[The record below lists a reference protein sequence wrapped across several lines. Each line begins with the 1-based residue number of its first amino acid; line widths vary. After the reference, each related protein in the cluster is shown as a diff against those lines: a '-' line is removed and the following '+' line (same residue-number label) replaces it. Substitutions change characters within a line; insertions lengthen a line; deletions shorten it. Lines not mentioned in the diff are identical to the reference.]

1 MKLIMESWRRHLNE
15 DKLRVFDFDDTLAQ
29 TDAKIVLHKASGET
43 LEQTPGEWA
52 IYKPEPGDEFNYEQ
66 FQGGLKNPRE
76 IKNYTN
82 IMRNMLAA
90 GSEGRKTAILTARAD
105 PSGIPEFLEDIGI
118 DSSALEIVALGESD
132 PQAKADWI
140 EARIAEGYDDIFFI
154 DDSEKNVTA
163 VQALQDKHPNIKMK
177 ARLV

>member
-1 MKLIMESWRRHLNE
+1 M
-15 DKLRVFDFDDTLAQ
+15 
-29 TDAKIVLHKASGET
+29 
-43 LEQTPGEWA
+43 
-52 IYKPEPGDEFNYEQ
+52 
-66 FQGGLKNPRE
+66 
-76 IKNYTN
+76 
-82 IMRNMLAA
+82 
-90 GSEGRKTAILTARAD
+90 
-105 PSGIPEFLEDIGI
+105 
-118 DSSALEIVALGESD
+118 ALGESD